1 MHASALYLRFRGT
14 QRDVNKAVTEQGKLM
29 SKIILVSSPKG
40 GSGKSVLAR
49 HLLTAAA
56 QDGIRVLGVDYDRQ
70 ATLYKWGQR
79 RAQTCEKFPE
89 FAPVP
94 VITGTLQDW
103 RTPLKTPESTKAELI
118 VIDTPPSV
126 EDHMSAITNL
136 SRAADLVAVPSV
148 CTQDDVD
155 SVAPWVE
162 ALNTTNCQSVLVL
175 NRANRRTN
183 SFAKVRGRLVKV
195 ADVCPVELPQLEDV
209 HVPSAQGLTLLD
221 FTKSRGLESFEELWA
236 FTKRKVF
243 Q

>member
-1 MHASALYLRFRGT
+1 MA
-14 QRDVNKAVTEQGKLM
+14 QRAGNVRSNRLETLKTMKKREKWV
-29 SKIILVSSPKG
+29 SKTILVSSPKG
-40 GSGKSVLAR
+40 GSGKSVIAR

-56 QDGIRVLGVDYDRQ
+56 QDGLNVIGIDYDRQ
-70 ATLYKWGQR
+70 GTLDKWGQR
-79 RAQTCEKFPE
+79 RAHTRSKFPD

-94 VITGTLQDW
+94 VVTGTLQNW
-103 RTPLKTPESTKAELI
+103 RAPLKAASKADLI

-126 EDHMSAITNL
+126 EDHMAAITSL
-136 SRAADLVAVPSV
+136 AQAADLVIVPSV

-155 SVAPWVE
+155 SVAPWIE
-162 ALNTTNCQSVLVL
+162 ALSTTHCRSMLVL

-183 SFAKVRGRLVKV
+183 SFARVRGRLIKI

-221 FTKSRGLESFEELWA
+221 FTKSRGLESFEELWTC
-236 FTKRKVF
+236 TKRRVF